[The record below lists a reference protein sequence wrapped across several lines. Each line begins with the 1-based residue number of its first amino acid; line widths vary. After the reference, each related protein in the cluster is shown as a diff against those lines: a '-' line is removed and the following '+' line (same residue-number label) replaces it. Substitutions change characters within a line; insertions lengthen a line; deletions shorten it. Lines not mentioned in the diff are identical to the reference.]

1 MIIPFFFLFCKLVAT
16 RTSRRLLCVARVP
29 SGRPERRFID
39 TCTIRNS
46 SQREV
51 EKRGG
56 GGEKEKG
63 RKADRQTDG
72 QTDRHVEKEERKR
85 GRKRE
90 SCND

>member
-56 GGEKEKG
+56 AGERERQKG
-63 RKADRQTDG
+63 G
-72 QTDRHVEKEERKR
+72 QTDRRTDRQTRRKGREKEREKER
-85 GRKRE
+85 E
-90 SCND
+90 L